1 MDDSRFLGC
10 LALDYAAMRQAAEG
24 AEPAA
29 PVPSC
34 PGWTMADLVSHVGV
48 TYLHKAVIMRTGEWP
63 GDWPPPGTEQ
73 EPPLALLDRGYAEL
87 TGEFSAGCG
96 AAPPSQPSS

>member
-10 LALDYAAMRQAAEG
+10 LAVDHAAMRQAAEG
-24 AEPAA
+24 AEPAV

-34 PGWTMADLVSHVGV
+34 PGWTMADLVSHVGA
-48 TYLHKAVIMRTGEWP
+48 TYLPKAVIMGTGEWP
-63 GDWPPPGTEQ
+63 GVWPPPGTEQ

-87 TGEFSAGCG
+87 TGEFSARDP
-96 AAPPSQPSS
+96 AEPTPP